1 MLKVGVFGAGHL
13 GKIHIQQWLDIPGV
27 TLVGFF
33 DPNDDNAATAIT
45 QYHIKRY
52 TDPEALIAASDALDI
67 VTNTTSHFE
76 IAKACLLQSRH
87 LFIEKPM
94 THTMAEARELVKLV
108 SEANVKCQIGHVER
122 YNPAMLALRNRRLEP
137 MFIETHRLAQF
148 NPRGTDVAVILDLM
162 IHDIDIILHLVKS
175 PVRRISASGVA
186 VISDTA
192 DIANAR
198 IEFDNGC
205 VANLTA
211 SRISLKKMRKMRLFQ
226 RDAYIGIDFL
236 DKKTEIIR
244 LKGEQEEKGFF
255 DFPIELGDGNQ
266 KIISIDT
273 PNVKPVNSIKEELA
287 DFTLSVLQDKP
298 VTVSVYDGLHAM
310 DVAHQILQKMIIQ
323 MNPENNEHHQ
333 A

>member
-13 GKIHIQQWLDIPGV
+13 GKIHIQQWLEIPGV
-27 TLVGFF
+27 QLVGFY
-33 DPNDDNAATAIT
+33 DPNDDNAAGAIM
-45 QYHIKRY
+45 QYQVKRY
-52 TDPEALIAASDALDI
+52 TNAESLIEAADALDI
-67 VTNTTSHFE
+67 VTNTTSHFD

-94 THTMAEARELVKLV
+94 THTMDEARELVKLV

-122 YNPAMLALRNRRLEP
+122 YNPAMLALRNRKLEP

-236 DKKTEIIR
+236 EKKTEVIR
-244 LKGEQEEKGFF
+244 MKAPEEAAGFF
-255 DFPIELGDGNQ
+255 DFPIELGNGKQ
-266 KIISIDT
+266 KTISIDT
-273 PNVKPVNSIKEELA
+273 PQITAVNSIKEELA
-287 DFTLSVLQDKP
+287 DFALSVLQDKP
-298 VTVSVYDGLHAM
+298 VSVSVYDGLHAM
-310 DVAHQILQKMIIQ
+310 DVAHQILKKMMMQ
-323 MNPENNEHHQ
+323 MNPESNDKV
-333 A
+333 

>member
-1 MLKVGVFGAGHL
+1 MLKIGVFGAGHL
-13 GKIHIQQWLDIPGV
+13 GKIHIQQWLEIPGV

-33 DPNDDNAATAIT
+33 DPNDDNAAGVIT
-45 QYHIKRY
+45 QFHVKRY
-52 TDPEALIAASDALDI
+52 TDAEQLIKASDALDI
-67 VTNTTSHFE
+67 VTTTTSHFD

-94 THTMAEARELVKLV
+94 THTMQEARDLVKLV
-108 SEANVKCQIGHVER
+108 TEANVKCQIGHVER
-122 YNPAMLALRNRRLEP
+122 YNPAMLALSNRKLEP
-137 MFIETHRLAQF
+137 LFIETHRLAQF

-162 IHDIDIILHLVKS
+162 IHDIDIVLHLVKS
-175 PVRRISASGVA
+175 PVKRISASGVA

-244 LKGEQEEKGFF
+244 LKQQHEEKGYF
-255 DFPIELGDGNQ
+255 DFPIELGNGDQ
-266 KIISIDT
+266 KVISIDT
-273 PNVKPVNSIKEELA
+273 PHIRLVNSIKEELA
-287 DFTLSVLQDKP
+287 DFALAVLQDKP
-298 VTVSVYDGLHAM
+298 VTVSVYDGLNAM
-310 DVAHQILQKMIIQ
+310 EVAHQILQKMMLQ
-323 MNPENNEHHQ
+323 MNQENN
-333 A
+333 

>member
-13 GKIHIQQWLDIPGV
+13 GKIHIQQWLEIPGV

-33 DPNDDNAATAIT
+33 DPNDDNAASAIT
-45 QYHIKRY
+45 QYQVKRY
-52 TDPEALIAASDALDI
+52 TDAEALIAAADALDI

-94 THTMAEARELVKLV
+94 THTMSEARELVKLV

-122 YNPAMLALRNRRLEP
+122 YNPAMLALRNRKLEP

-162 IHDIDIILHLVKS
+162 IHDIDIILHIVKS

-236 DKKTEIIR
+236 DKKTEVIR
-244 LKGEQEEKGFF
+244 MKAEGEDKGFF
-255 DFPIELGDGNQ
+255 DFPIELGNGHQ
-266 KIISIDT
+266 KIISIET
-273 PNVKPVNSIKEELA
+273 PNIKPVNSIQEELA
-287 DFTLSVLQDKP
+287 DFALSVIQDKA

-310 DVAHQILQKMIIQ
+310 DVAHQILEKMMIQ
-323 MNPENNEHHQ
+323 MNAENNEKGH
-333 A
+333 